1 MVPFMGPV
9 SLTGYLL
16 PLSITRVDA
25 SFSSL
30 SKEEIVSF
38 ETEEIEYKASPLK
51 PRVFILY
58 KSYLRRT
65 ANVRGKKNGIHKLNS
80 GHANEI
86 RFSI

>member
-1 MVPFMGPV
+1 MDSVLALFKKLLRAGISKNKSSEVQMVPFMGPV

-51 PRVFILY
+51 PRVFISY
-58 KSYLRRT
+58 KS
-65 ANVRGKKNGIHKLNS
+65 S
-80 GHANEI
+80 GL
-86 RFSI
+86 